1 MQREVANSSR
11 IEQAIRL
18 LQVVRGGTNFL
29 VDVHKACPRGARG
42 GEERD
47 EDAHQG
53 GLAANSVGG
62 LVAVGPDRIA
72 TMSGS
77 SSAAAAPMMK

>member
-1 MQREVANSSR
+1 M
-11 IEQAIRL
+11 
-18 LQVVRGGTNFL
+18 G
-29 VDVHKACPRGARG
+29 VHETCLRGARG

-53 GLAANSVGG
+53 GLAANSVGE
-62 LVAVGPDRIA
+62 LVAVGPDGIA
-72 TMSGS
+72 TLSGS